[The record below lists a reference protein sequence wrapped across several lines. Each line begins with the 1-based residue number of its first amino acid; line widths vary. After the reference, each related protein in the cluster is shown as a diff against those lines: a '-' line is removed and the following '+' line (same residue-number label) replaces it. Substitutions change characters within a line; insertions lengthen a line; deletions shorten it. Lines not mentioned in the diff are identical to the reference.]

1 MMNIRDDY
9 CKNDHDNTD
18 AAVAAL
24 AESRHALGGKEDDGE
39 PEDHF

>member
-1 MMNIRDDY
+1 MINIRDDY

-24 AESRHALGGKEDDGE
+24 AESRHALGGEEDDGE